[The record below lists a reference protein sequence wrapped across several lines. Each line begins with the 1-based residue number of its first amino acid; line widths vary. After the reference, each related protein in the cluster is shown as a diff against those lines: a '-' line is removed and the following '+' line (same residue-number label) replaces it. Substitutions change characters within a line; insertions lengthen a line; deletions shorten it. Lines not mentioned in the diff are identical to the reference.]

1 MATPRI
7 ADQIGRVL
15 GGRYRLVAP
24 IGTGAS
30 AHVYVADD
38 VRLRRRVAV
47 KILHPALAEDES
59 FLRRFRA
66 EAETVASLRHPHIMQ
81 VYDWGQDVDG
91 PFLVLEHLAGG
102 SLRDLLDR
110 GHRLSPSQALEV
122 GLQAAQALEHAHR
135 RGLVHRDI
143 KPANLLFD
151 DEGRLSIAD
160 FGLARALA
168 EAAWTEP
175 AGAVLGTARYASP
188 EQARGL
194 SVDGKADVYALALS
208 LIESVIGS
216 VPFAADTTIATL
228 MGRVDR
234 DVSVPDELGALAA
247 VLAAAGVADPA
258 ARIDAAD
265 LAARLDRVAG
275 ELPRPAPLPLATAS
289 GSAPTAD
296 VPSAD
301 DLTFMGTIGAPI
313 GAGMIHDVEADFASP
328 MPVQG
333 KRRRLRWALIAVVF
347 AVALVAGFL
356 FAAAAMKPSYAVPDV
371 RAKTLVDARRAV
383 AAKEHFAV
391 KGRAGA
397 FYDETVPKGAILTQS
412 PLAGDKPKQ
421 GGTIV
426 VQVSDGPAPRD
437 VPDLTGKT
445 QAEAEAALAALRL
458 GFAMNPAYN
467 DTVPKG
473 SVIDWSPK
481 GTKVARDSTVT
492 VTISSGKQ
500 PKDVPSLVD
509 KLYDEAVKILEGLG
523 LKAKKEDAFND
534 KVDAGKVA
542 STKPVTPS
550 SLEPGSEVTL
560 VVSKGP
566 EKVAVPNLSGMSED
580 EAISALESVGLKGGA
595 RYGPRNRR
603 VFASNPGAGTTVVK
617 GSSVDYYTG

>member
-1 MATPRI
+1 VATPRI
-7 ADQIGRVL
+7 AEQIGRVL

-66 EAETVASLRHPHIMQ
+66 EAETVASLRHPHIMH
-81 VYDWGQDVDG
+81 VYDWGQADDG

-102 SLRDLLDR
+102 SLRDMLDR

-208 LIESVIGS
+208 LIEGVTGS
-216 VPFAADTTIATL
+216 VPFAADTTIGTL
-228 MGRVDR
+228 MGRIDR
-234 DVSVPDELGALAA
+234 DLEVPDELGPLAP
-247 VLAAAGVADPA
+247 VLAAAGLADA
-258 ARIDAAD
+258 SARIDAAE
-265 LAARLDRVAG
+265 LASRLDKAASQ
-275 ELPRPAPLPLATAS
+275 LPRPAPLPLATAS
-289 GSAPTAD
+289 STPTAD

-301 DLTFMGTIGAPI
+301 DLTFMGSVDAPL

-328 MPVQG
+328 MPVRR
-333 KRRRLRWALIAVVF
+333 KRRRLRWALIALVF
-347 AVALVAGFL
+347 VVALVAGFL
-356 FAAAAMKPSYAVPDV
+356 FAASAMKPSYAVPDV
-371 RAKTLVDARRAV
+371 RAKSLADARRAV
-383 AAKEHFAV
+383 SAKEHFAV
-391 KGRAGA
+391 KERKGP
-397 FYDETVPKGAILTQS
+397 FYDETLAKGAILTQS
-412 PLAGDKPKQ
+412 PLAGDKLRE

-481 GTKVARDSTVT
+481 GTKVPRDSTVT

-542 STKPVTPS
+542 ATKPGTPS

-580 EAISALESVGLKGGA
+580 EAINALESVGLKGGA

-603 VFASNPGAGTTVVK
+603 VFASNPGAGTMVVK